1 MSLPRNAQPA
11 LGMAV
16 LAASSRDA
24 LDSVAAAMV
33 RLDRTLEPRRSEK
46 NPHDEGYFRLL
57 DLLVQRGW
65 LPGAVATHARERT
78 AH

>member
-1 MSLPRNAQPA
+1 
-11 LGMAV
+11 V

-24 LDSVAAAMV
+24 LDSVATAMV
-33 RLDRTLEPRRSEK
+33 RLDRTLEPRPAEK
-46 NPHDEGYFRLL
+46 HPHEEGYLRLL

-65 LPGAVATHARERT
+65 LPGVVATHARERT